1 MKTWYRKIFGSLQ
14 MAIFAMVLVLILIPT
29 MILGVISYGQ
39 YRKII
44 TENATTLNQNNT
56 TQIAANMEGI
66 MRNVGNN
73 SLSFFQNERV
83 RDFLLAQGEENVE
96 SAAYD
101 LDRYV
106 RNQLCY
112 EEYVYAVD
120 FVRMDGKRYSS
131 SSITDGISKELQEK
145 LLKEKGHAVFLTDIK
160 VSPDWGSNREELY
173 GYARCINDINDIGTT
188 IGFQKI
194 YIKKSVLGRLLSDQ
208 MSEGEAYYVIEDGII
223 RISTEQET
231 EGWEITRRFPGLK
244 LESSENHEGDLVY
257 ARVKYPGWYVIK
269 KISPLQVEDDA
280 SVVRQLLISTGI
292 LAVILCGI
300 VGFILSRFVI
310 KPLGDLESSMRN
322 LEENDFKRKL
332 PENGYREIS
341 VLSKAFNRM
350 TLRLDELVNQVY
362 RAEIREKD
370 AQIRAMQAYINP
382 HFLYNTLDT
391 ICWMSRMEQAYET
404 CSLIE
409 ALSKLFRTSV
419 KDTSKTTTVAEEME
433 HIQNY
438 IKIQGCRYT
447 DTIEFQILMEPG
459 TEDCETVRFVLQPL
473 VENAIVHGMG
483 EQEHPGIVRIRA
495 ERRGEDL
502 VLSVED
508 EGKGADVEE
517 LNRLLEGN
525 VEGLRGMAL
534 FNVHERVKLCF
545 GAGYGIHI
553 REREGKGLAVEVIQP
568 FLKRGEGK

>member
-1 MKTWYRKIFGSLQ
+1 MKIWCKNIFGSLQ
-14 MAIFAMVLVLILIPT
+14 MAIFVMVLVLILIPT
-29 MILGVISYGQ
+29 VILGVISYGQ

-44 TENATTLNQNNT
+44 RENATTLNQNNT

-66 MRNVGNN
+66 MKNVGNT

-83 RDFLLAQGEENVE
+83 RNFLLAQGEEQVE

-112 EEYVYAVD
+112 EEYVYGVD
-120 FVRMDGKRYSS
+120 FVRMDGKRYGS
-131 SSITDGISKELQEK
+131 SSITDGISKDLQKK
-145 LLKEKGHAVFLTDIK
+145 LLEENGHAVFLTDIK
-160 VSPDWGSNREELY
+160 VSPDWGSNQEELY
-173 GYARCINDINDIGTT
+173 GYARSINDINDIGTT

-194 YIKKSVLGRLLSDQ
+194 YIKKSGLKRLLSDQ
-208 MSEGEAYYVIEDGII
+208 LSEGEAYYVIEDGLI
-223 RISTEQET
+223 RISTEPEA
-231 EGWEITRRFPGLK
+231 EGLEITRRFPGLK
-244 LESSENHEGDLVY
+244 LESAENHNGDLVY

-280 SVVRQLLISTGI
+280 SVVRQLLISTSI
-292 LAVILCGI
+292 LAVVLCGI
-300 VGFILSRFVI
+300 MGFFLSRFVI
-310 KPLGDLESSMRN
+310 KPLGDLESSMRH
-322 LEENDFKRKL
+322 LEEDDFKRKL
-332 PENGYREIS
+332 PEHGYREIS
-341 VLSKAFNRM
+341 VLSMAFNRM
-350 TLRLDELVNQVY
+350 TLRLDELVNRVY

-391 ICWMSRMEQAYET
+391 ICWMSRMEQAFET

-433 HIQNY
+433 HIRNY

-447 DTIEFQILMEPG
+447 DTIEFEILMEPG
-459 TEDCETVRFVLQPL
+459 TEECETVRFVLQPL

-483 EQEHPGIVRIRA
+483 EQELPGMVMIRA
-495 ERRGEDL
+495 YKQGEDL

-517 LNRLLEGN
+517 LNRLLEGE

-545 GAGYGIHI
+545 GAGYGIHFL
-553 REREGKGLAVEVIQP
+553 EREGKGLAVEVIQP
-568 FLKRGEGK
+568 FRKRGEVI

>member
-1 MKTWYRKIFGSLQ
+1 MKTWYKNIFGSLQ
-14 MAIFAMVLVLILIPT
+14 MAIFTMVLMLILIPT
-29 MILGVISYGQ
+29 VILGVISYGQ

-66 MRNVGNN
+66 MKNIRNN

-83 RDFLLAQGEENVE
+83 RGFLLAEGEENVE
-96 SAAYD
+96 SAEYD

-120 FVRMDGKRYSS
+120 FVRMDGKQYSS
-131 SSITDGISKELQEK
+131 SSITDGISRELQEK
-145 LLKEKGHAVFLTDIK
+145 LLKENGRAIFLTDIK
-160 VSPDWGSNREELY
+160 VSPDWGSNQEEFY
-173 GYARCINDINDIGTT
+173 AYARCINDINDIGTT

-194 YIKKSVLGRLLSDQ
+194 YIKKSVLKRLLSDHL
-208 MSEGEAYYVIEDGII
+208 SEGEAYYVAEDGAI
-223 RISTEQET
+223 RISTEQEA
-231 EGWEITRRFPGLK
+231 EGEEIAGKFPGLK
-244 LESSENHEGDLVY
+244 LESDENHDGHLVY
-257 ARVKYPGWYVIK
+257 ARVKYPNWYVIK

-280 SVVRQLLISTGI
+280 AVVRQLLISTGI
-292 LAVILCGI
+292 LAVVLCGI
-300 VGFILSRFVI
+300 MGFFLSRFVI
-310 KPLGDLESSMRN
+310 KPLGDLESSMRH
-322 LEENDFKRKL
+322 LEEDDFKRKL

-341 VLSKAFNRM
+341 VLSRAFNRM
-350 TLRLDELVNQVY
+350 TLRLDELVNRVY

-391 ICWMSRMEQAYET
+391 ICWMSRMEQAFET
-404 CSLIE
+404 CGLIE

-419 KDTSKTTTVAEEME
+419 EDTSKTTTVAGEME
-433 HIQNY
+433 HIRNY

-459 TEDCETVRFVLQPL
+459 TEECETVRFALQPL

-483 EQEHPGIVRIRA
+483 EQELSGVIRIRA
-495 ERRGEDL
+495 ERRGENL

-508 EGKGADVEE
+508 EGKGADAEE
-517 LNRLLEGN
+517 LKRLLDGE

-545 GAGYGIHI
+545 GESYGIHFP
-553 REREGKGLAVEVIQP
+553 EREGEGLTVEVIQP
-568 FLKRGEGK
+568 FRKRGEGT

>member
-1 MKTWYRKIFGSLQ
+1 MNTRFKNIFGSLQ

-29 MILGVISYGQ
+29 TILGVISYGQ

-83 RDFLLAQGEENVE
+83 RNFLLANGEEEVE

-131 SSITDGISKELQEK
+131 TSITDGISKELQEK
-145 LLKEKGHAVFLTDIK
+145 LLKENGHAVFLTDVK
-160 VSPDWGSNREELY
+160 VSPDWGSNQEELY
-173 GYARCINDINDIGTT
+173 GYARSINDINDIGTT

-194 YIKKSVLGRLLSDQ
+194 YIKKSVLKRLLSDQ
-208 MSEGEAYYVIEDGII
+208 LSEGEAYYCVEDGII

-231 EGWEITRRFPGLK
+231 EGWEIARRFPGLK
-244 LESSENHEGDLVY
+244 LESSENHDGDLVY

-300 VGFILSRFVI
+300 MGFFLSRFVI
-310 KPLGDLESSMRN
+310 KPLGDLESSMGN
-322 LEENDFKRKL
+322 LEEDDFKRKL

-341 VLSKAFNRM
+341 VLSMAFNRM
-350 TLRLDELVNQVY
+350 TLRLDELVNRVY

-391 ICWMSRMEQAYET
+391 ICWMSRMEQAFET
-404 CSLIE
+404 CGLIE

-419 KDTSKTTTVAEEME
+419 KDTSKTTTVAEETE

-447 DTIEFQILMEPG
+447 DTIEFDIIMEPG
-459 TEDCETVRFVLQPL
+459 TEECETVRFVLQPL

-483 EQEHPGIVRIRA
+483 EQEHSGMIRIRA
-495 ERRGEDL
+495 ERQGEDL

-517 LNRLLEGN
+517 LNRLLEGE
-525 VEGLRGMAL
+525 VDGLRGMAL

-545 GAGYGIHI
+545 GAAYGIRF
-553 REREGKGLAVEVIQP
+553 RERGSKGLAVEVVQP
-568 FLKRGEGK
+568 FRKRGEGK